1 MATELDKLIVKIQ
14 ADISD
19 LQKGLAKAKTSVDG
33 ASKKMSNGFD
43 KANKS
48 LITFQRQLL
57 KLALS

>member
-48 LITFQRQLL
+48 LNNF
-57 KLALS
+57 